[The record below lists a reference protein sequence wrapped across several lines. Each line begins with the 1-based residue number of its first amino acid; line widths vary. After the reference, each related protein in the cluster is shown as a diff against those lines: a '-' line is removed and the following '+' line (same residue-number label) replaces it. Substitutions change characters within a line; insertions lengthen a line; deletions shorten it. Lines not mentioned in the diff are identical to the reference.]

1 MGLTFGAVKMMRQ
14 CFPPA
19 VGVAALLADATP
31 AVAVPAMSRP
41 AIPAVI
47 HEPLLRTI
55 FSSPWI
61 PYDL

>member
-1 MGLTFGAVKMMRQ
+1 VLTFGAVKMV
-14 CFPPA
+14 PHAAAGTAAPA
-19 VGVAALLADATP
+19 ADATP

-55 FSSPWI
+55 ISSP
-61 PYDL
+61 